1 MFSTKSCDSGE
12 FSTVKHQDS
21 KRETFGQT
29 PRFPPTSFGQTP
41 RHSSSTNQVVQPD
54 KYVQAMGL
62 YILNGFQLKTSRPG
76 RELRGWLPLPCSTSP
91 RHRARPRGARRVR
104 ADRLGR
110 ADPRSL
116 CLGGGAAPHGHRQR
130 ACACA
135 RRAVRPGDGE
145 EPQYRAAG
153 RGPEP
158 RPGLEPPRT
167 TRRAA
172 IQDYLLQRVEHG
184 KVQDRAGVVAA
195 LHKAGLA
202 VPRGRV
208 TTTSPC
214 ETRPPTSGGG

>member
-1 MFSTKSCDSGE
+1 
-12 FSTVKHQDS
+12 
-21 KRETFGQT
+21 
-29 PRFPPTSFGQTP
+29 
-41 RHSSSTNQVVQPD
+41 
-54 KYVQAMGL
+54 MGL

-153 RGPEP
+153 LGADLWAAGRGPEP
-158 RPGLEPPRT
+158 RPGLEPPPGRPGARRSRT
-167 TRRAA
+167 TCCSASSTAKCRTGRASSPPYTRR
-172 IQDYLLQRVEHG
+172 D
-184 KVQDRAGVVAA
+184 
-195 LHKAGLA
+195 
-202 VPRGRV
+202 
-208 TTTSPC
+208 SPC
-214 ETRPPTSGGG
+214 RGAG